1 MTKNKSMKI
10 TKVSNTKKTFKK
22 NKKNGKYLMKGGGLF
37 SCYKFFNDYNFF
49 NPTTEI
55 MYNYSNILLG
65 TEMLAK
71 FLLEQ
76 MNEVASGVADVTLE
90 LMEDSVD
97 WQIAEWEASG
107 DTYDAIHRE
116 VIEIAVSKMYE
127 ELKR

>member
-1 MTKNKSMKI
+1 MGRTKQ
-10 TKVSNTKKTFKK
+10 
-22 NKKNGKYLMKGGGLF
+22 
-37 SCYKFFNDYNFF
+37 
-49 NPTTEI
+49 
-55 MYNYSNILLG
+55 
-65 TEMLAK
+65 
-71 FLLEQ
+71 LLEE

-116 VIEIAVSKMYE
+116 VIEMAVSKMYE